1 MVHPVPTLPVVAPDP
16 LISDL
21 QAYIVGGAV
30 RDALLGLPAGDR
42 DWVVVGATPEQM
54 VQKGFIP
61 VGDDF
66 PVFLHPKTKE
76 EYALARTERKSGRGY
91 KGFTFYTGQD
101 VTLEE
106 DLYRRD
112 LTINAIAQT
121 PDGQLVD
128 PLNGLADIEARVLRH
143 IGEAFCEDPVRL
155 LRLARFAARFTHFSI
170 APETLNLA
178 RRLVTD
184 GEVDAL
190 VPERVWREVSRGL
203 ISEAPY
209 RMFDVLAETGAL
221 QRVMPGLNFDGAAR
235 RSLQCAAR
243 RHLPLASCAALF
255 CFSSSNPDTVLRAV
269 KAPSHCVDY
278 ARLLPVVGAQMGAA
292 QTADDYL
299 ALIEQCDGLRKPERF
314 LDLVAAA
321 CCLGNQFSGVEESL
335 SQTWAVR
342 LDAVRAVDGGSIA
355 KRHQGKPQAIKDAVR
370 QARLAALAG
379 M

>member
-1 MVHPVPTLPVVAPDP
+1 
-16 LISDL
+16 
-21 QAYIVGGAV
+21 
-30 RDALLGLPAGDR
+30 
-42 DWVVVGATPEQM
+42 M

-66 PVFLHPKTKE
+66 PVFLHPHTKE

-91 KGFTFYTGQD
+91 KGFVFYTGQD

-106 DLYRRD
+106 DLSRRD

-121 PDGQLVD
+121 PNGQLVD
-128 PLNGLADIEARVLRH
+128 PLNGFSDIQKRVLRH

-155 LRLARFAARFTHFSI
+155 LRLARFAARFTQFSI
-170 APETLNLA
+170 APETLKLA

-203 ISEAPY
+203 ISAAPY
-209 RMFDVLAETGAL
+209 RMFDILAETGAL
-221 QRVMPGLNFDGAAR
+221 ERVMPGLNFDGVAR
-235 RSLQCAAR
+235 RNLQCAAQR
-243 RHLPLASCAALF
+243 CLPLPSCAALL
-255 CFSSSNPDTVLRAV
+255 CFSSGHPEMVLQAV
-269 KAPSHCVDY
+269 KAPSQCADY
-278 ARLLPVVGAQMGAA
+278 ARLLPAVTSRLGLA

-299 ALIEQCDGLRKPERF
+299 ALIEYCDGLRKPERF

-321 CCLGNQFSGVEESL
+321 CCIDKGL
-335 SQTWAVR
+335 SDAEANMPRLWAAR
-342 LDAVRAVDGGSIA
+342 LDAARSVNGGLIA
-355 KRHQGKPQAIKDAVR
+355 RQYQGQPQAIKKAVR
-370 QARLAALAG
+370 QARLAALAS

>member
-1 MVHPVPTLPVVAPDP
+1 MENAVPRLPVVAFDP
-16 LISDL
+16 LIGDL
-21 QAYIVGGAV
+21 QAYVVGGAV
-30 RDALLGLPAGDR
+30 RDALLGLPPGDR

-54 VQKGFIP
+54 MHKGFIP

-66 PVFLHPKTKE
+66 PVFLHPETKE

-101 VTLEE
+101 VTLED
-106 DLYRRD
+106 DLGRRD

-128 PLNGLADIEARVLRH
+128 PLNGSADIQRRVLRH

-170 APETLNLA
+170 APETLTLA
-178 RRLVTD
+178 RRLVTE
-184 GEVDAL
+184 GEVDVL

-203 ISEAPY
+203 MSDAPY

-221 QRVMPGLNFDGAAR
+221 QRVMSGLVFDGVTR
-235 RSLQCAAR
+235 RRLQCAAQH
-243 RHLPLASCAALF
+243 HLSLPSRAALM
-255 CFSSSNPDTVLRAV
+255 CFSSGRPEAILLSV
-269 KAPSHCVDY
+269 KAPSQCVDY
-278 ARLLPVVGAQMGAA
+278 ARLLPVVCSSLGIA

-299 ALIEQCDGLRKPERF
+299 TLIERCDGLRKPERF
-314 LDLVAAA
+314 LDLIEAA
-321 CCLGNQFSGVEESL
+321 CCTDTPL
-335 SQTWAVR
+335 SDAQADLRRSWEAR
-342 LDAVRAVDGGSIA
+342 LNCVRAVNGGLVA
-355 KRHQGKPQAIKDAVR
+355 RQYQGQPQAIKEAVR
-370 QARLAALAG
+370 QARLEALAG

>member
-1 MVHPVPTLPVVAPDP
+1 MRYSLPKLPVVAPDP
-16 LISDL
+16 LVSDL

-42 DWVVVGATPEQM
+42 DWVVVGATPEKM

-76 EYALARTERKSGRGY
+76 EYALARTERKSSRGY

-106 DLYRRD
+106 DLRRRD

-121 PDGQLVD
+121 PDGRMVD
-128 PLNGLADIEARVLRH
+128 PLNGFADIQKRVLRH

-170 APETLNLA
+170 APETLKLA

-203 ISEAPY
+203 VSEAPY

-221 QRVMPGLNFDGAAR
+221 ERVMPGLSFDGVSR
-235 RSLQCAAR
+235 RNLQCAAQ
-243 RHLPLASCAALF
+243 RHLPLPSCAALL
-255 CFSSSNPDTVLRAV
+255 CSSSLNPATVLQAV
-269 KAPSHCVDY
+269 KAPSQCVDY
-278 ARLLPVVGAQMGAA
+278 ARLLPVVRSRLASA
-292 QTADDYL
+292 QTANEYL
-299 ALIEQCDGLRKPERF
+299 MLIEQCDGLRKPERF
-314 LDLVAAA
+314 LDLITAA
-321 CCLGNQFSGVEESL
+321 CCIGNELVNLETTLRLDWE
-335 SQTWAVR
+335 TR
-342 LDAVRAVDGGSIA
+342 LDAVRAVDGGLIA
-355 KRHQGKPQAIKDAVR
+355 KKHQGQPQVIKDAVR
-370 QARLAALAG
+370 HARLEALTG